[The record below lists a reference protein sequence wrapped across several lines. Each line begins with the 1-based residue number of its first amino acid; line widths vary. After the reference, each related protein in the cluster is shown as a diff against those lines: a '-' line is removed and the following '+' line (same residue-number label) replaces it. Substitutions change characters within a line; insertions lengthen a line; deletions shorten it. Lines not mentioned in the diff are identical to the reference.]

1 MARGRVTQRRTLRRT
16 AAPAVLGILLAAAA
30 CARGGSGR
38 RAVRLWGLG
47 REGEVVKELLPAFR
61 ERYPGIDVEVQQI
74 PWTAAHEKLLTAFVG
89 ESLPDVAQ
97 IGNTWLPEFRTLGA
111 LQDLGPRVARSS
123 VIAAAS
129 YFPGIWDTNLV
140 EGVLCGVPWYVDT
153 RVLFYRKDLLLAA
166 GVAAPPRT
174 WTEWHDVLRR
184 LKERAGKD
192 RWAILLP
199 TDEWAQPV
207 ILGLQNRASL
217 LTADGGDAAFRS
229 PAFRAAAAFY
239 VNLFR
244 EGLAPPVANTQVA
257 NVYQQFAAGDFAM
270 YITGPWNLGEFR
282 RRLPASLEDAWA
294 TAPLPA
300 AGGGEPGGPGKPGI
314 SLAGGSSLVLFRSS
328 KRSDDAWK
336 LIEFLSEPA
345 QQIRFYALAGDL
357 PARRDAWSDPLLSG
371 DPAARAFAQQLENV
385 AAPPQIPEW
394 EQIAQKVAEHLEPAI
409 RGVVTVD
416 AALEALDKDVSALLT
431 KRRWVLARK
440 TAHAR

>member
-1 MARGRVTQRRTLRRT
+1 MARGRDTLRR
-16 AAPAVLGILLAAAA
+16 AAALGVLAVLLAAAA

-38 RAVRLWGLG
+38 GSVRFWGLG
-47 REGEVVKELLPAFR
+47 REGEVVRELLPAFH
-61 ERYPGIDVEVQQI
+61 ERYPGVNVEVQQI

-111 LQDLGPRVARSS
+111 LEDLGPRVARSS
-123 VIAAAS
+123 VIAAGS

-153 RVLFYRKDLLLAA
+153 RVLFYRKDLLAA
-166 GVAAPPRT
+166 VGAAAPPRT

-184 LKERAGKD
+184 LKARAGPG

-229 PAFRAAAAFY
+229 PEFREAATFY
-239 VNLFR
+239 VDLFR
-244 EGLAPPVANTQVA
+244 EGLAPAVANTQIA
-257 NVYQQFAAGDFAM
+257 NLYQQFAAGDFAM

-282 RRLPASLEDAWA
+282 RRLPASLKDAWA

-300 AGGGEPGGPGKPGI
+300 AKGGEPGEPGGPGV

-336 LIEFLSEPA
+336 LIEFLSEPT
-345 QQIRFYALAGDL
+345 QQVRFYALAGDL

-371 DPAARAFAQQLENV
+371 DAAARAFEEQLENV
-385 AAPPQIPEW
+385 AAPPRIPEW
-394 EQIAQKVAEHLEPAI
+394 EQVAQKVAEHLEPAI
-409 RGVVTVD
+409 RGVATVD
-416 AALEALDKDVSALLT
+416 EALEALDTDVSALLT
-431 KRRWVLARK
+431 KRRWVLAQK
-440 TAHAR
+440 AAHAR

>member
-1 MARGRVTQRRTLRRT
+1 MAGGRGTLRRA
-16 AAPAVLGILLAAAA
+16 AAPGVLAVLLVAAA
-30 CARGGSGR
+30 CTRGGPGR
-38 RAVRLWGLG
+38 GAVRLWGLG

-61 ERYPGIDVEVQQI
+61 ERYPGIKVEVQQI

-97 IGNTWLPEFRTLGA
+97 IGNTWLPEFHTLGA
-111 LQDLGPRVARSS
+111 LEDLGPRVARSS
-123 VIAAAS
+123 VIAAGS

-153 RVLFYRKDLLLAA
+153 RVLFYRKDLLAA
-166 GVAAPPRT
+166 VGVAAPPRT

-184 LKERAGKD
+184 LKARAGPG

-229 PAFRAAAAFY
+229 RAFREAATFY
-239 VNLFR
+239 VDLFR
-244 EGLAPPVANTQVA
+244 EGLAPAVANTQIA
-257 NVYQQFAAGDFAM
+257 NLYQQFAAGDFAM

-282 RRLPASLEDAWA
+282 RRLPASLKDAWA

-300 AGGGEPGGPGKPGI
+300 AGGGEPGGPGV

-345 QQIRFYALAGDL
+345 QQVRFYALAGDL
-357 PARRDAWSDPLLSG
+357 PARRDAWRDPLLST
-371 DPAARAFAQQLENV
+371 DAAARAFEEQLENV
-385 AAPPQIPEW
+385 AAPPRIPEW

-416 AALEALDKDVSALLT
+416 EALAALDKDVSALLT
-431 KRRWVLARK
+431 KRRWVLAQK
-440 TAHAR
+440 AAHAR

>member
-1 MARGRVTQRRTLRRT
+1 MASRGASLRRA
-16 AAPAVLGILLAAAA
+16 AAPAIVLAALVGAGA
-30 CARGGSGR
+30 CARGASGR
-38 RAVRLWGLG
+38 APVRFWGLG
-47 REGEVVKELLPAFR
+47 REGEVVKELLPAFH
-61 ERYPGIDVEVQQI
+61 ERYPGINVEVQQI

-111 LQDLGPRVARSS
+111 LEDLGPRVARSS
-123 VIAAAS
+123 VIAPGS

-153 RVLFYRKDLLLAA
+153 RVLFYRKDLLQAA

-174 WTEWHDVLRR
+174 WIEWHDVLRR
-184 LKERAGKD
+184 LKARAGPG

-229 PAFRAAAAFY
+229 RAFREAATFY
-239 VNLFR
+239 VDLFR
-244 EGLAPPVANTQVA
+244 EGLAPAVANTQIA
-257 NVYQQFAAGDFAM
+257 NLYQQFAAGDFAM

-282 RRLPASLEDAWA
+282 RRLPASLKDAWA

-300 AGGGEPGGPGKPGI
+300 AGGGEPGGPGV

-345 QQIRFYALAGDL
+345 QQVRFYALAGDL
-357 PARRDAWSDPLLSG
+357 PARRDAWRDPLLAT
-371 DPAARAFAQQLENV
+371 DTAARAFEEQLESV
-385 AAPPQIPEW
+385 AAPPRIPEW

-431 KRRWVLARK
+431 KRRWVLAQK
-440 TAHAR
+440 AAHAR

>member
-1 MARGRVTQRRTLRRT
+1 MR
-16 AAPAVLGILLAAAA
+16 
-30 CARGGSGR
+30 
-38 RAVRLWGLG
+38 
-47 REGEVVKELLPAFR
+47 ELLPSFH
-61 ERYPGIDVEVQQI
+61 ERHPDVRVEVQQI

-111 LQDLGPRVARSS
+111 LEDLGPRVARSS
-123 VIAAAS
+123 VIAAKS
-129 YFPGIWDTNLV
+129 YFPGIWETNLV

-174 WTEWHDVLRR
+174 WTEWHDALRR
-184 LKERAGKD
+184 LKARAGPG
-192 RWAILLP
+192 RFAILLP

-207 ILGLQNRASL
+207 IFGLQKKASL

-229 PAFRAAAAFY
+229 NEFREAAAFY
-239 VNLFR
+239 VSLFR
-244 EGLAPPVANTQVA
+244 EGLAPALANTQIA
-257 NVYQQFAAGDFAM
+257 NVYQEFAAGDFAM

-282 RRLPASLEDAWA
+282 HRLPASLKDAWA

-300 AGGGEPGGPGKPGI
+300 ARGDGNGGPGV

-328 KRSDDAWK
+328 KRGDDAWK

-345 QQIRFYALAGDL
+345 QQVRFYALAGDL

-371 DPAARAFAQQLENV
+371 DAAARAFEEQLENV
-385 AAPPQIPEW
+385 AATPRIPEW
-394 EQIAQKVAEHLEPAI
+394 EQVAQKVAEHLEPAI
-409 RGVVTVD
+409 RGVATVD
-416 AALEALDKDVSALLT
+416 AALESLDRDVSALLT

-440 TAHAR
+440 AAHAR

>member
-1 MARGRVTQRRTLRRT
+1 MARGRGTLRR
-16 AAPAVLGILLAAAA
+16 ALSPGVLAVLLAAAA
-30 CARGGSGR
+30 CARGGPGR
-38 RAVRLWGLG
+38 GAVRLWGLG
-47 REGEVVKELLPAFR
+47 REGEVVRELLPAFH
-61 ERYPGIDVEVQQI
+61 ERYPGINVEVQQI

-111 LQDLGPRVARSS
+111 LEDLGPRVARSS
-123 VIAAAS
+123 VIAAKS
-129 YFPGIWDTNLV
+129 YFPGIWETNLV

-153 RVLFYRKDLLLAA
+153 RVLFYRKDLLQAA

-174 WTEWHDVLRR
+174 WIEWHDVLRR
-184 LKERAGKD
+184 LKARAGPG

-207 ILGLQNRASL
+207 ILGLQNGASL

-229 PAFRAAAAFY
+229 PAFREAAAFY
-239 VNLFR
+239 VDLFR
-244 EGLAPPVANTQVA
+244 EGLAPAVANTQIA
-257 NVYQQFAAGDFAM
+257 NLYQQFAAGDFAM

-282 RRLPASLEDAWA
+282 RRLPASLKDAWA

-300 AGGGEPGGPGKPGI
+300 AGGGEPGGPGV

-345 QQIRFYALAGDL
+345 QQVRFYALAGDL
-357 PARRDAWSDPLLSG
+357 PARRDAWRDPLLST
-371 DPAARAFAQQLENV
+371 DAAARAFEEQLENV
-385 AAPPQIPEW
+385 AAPPRIPEW

-431 KRRWVLARK
+431 KRRWVLAQK
-440 TAHAR
+440 AAHAR

>member
-1 MARGRVTQRRTLRRT
+1 MARGRGTLKR
-16 AAPAVLGILLAAAA
+16 AAARGVLAVLLAAAA
-30 CARGGSGR
+30 CARGGFGR
-38 RAVRLWGLG
+38 GAVRLWGLG
-47 REGEVVKELLPAFR
+47 REGEVVRELLPAFH
-61 ERYPGIDVEVQQI
+61 ERYPGVDVEVQQI

-97 IGNTWLPEFRTLGA
+97 IGNTWLPEFQTLGA
-111 LQDLGPRVARSS
+111 LEDLGPRVAHSS
-123 VIAAAS
+123 VIAARS

-153 RVLFYRKDLLLAA
+153 RVLFYRKDLLAAA

-174 WTEWHDVLRR
+174 WTEWHDALRR
-184 LKERAGKD
+184 LKARAGPG

-207 ILGLQNRASL
+207 IFGLQKRASL
-217 LTADGGDAAFRS
+217 LTADGEDAAFRS
-229 PAFRAAAAFY
+229 PAFREAATFY
-239 VNLFR
+239 VDLFR
-244 EGLAPPVANTQVA
+244 EGLAPAVANTQIA
-257 NVYQQFAAGDFAM
+257 NLYQQFAAGDFAM

-282 RRLPASLEDAWA
+282 RRLPASLKDAWA

-300 AGGGEPGGPGKPGI
+300 AEGGGPGV

-336 LIEFLSEPA
+336 VIEFLSEPA
-345 QQIRFYALAGDL
+345 QQVRFYALAGDL

-371 DPAARAFAQQLENV
+371 DVAARAFEEQLGHV
-385 AAPPQIPEW
+385 AAPPRIPEW

-409 RGVVTVD
+409 RGVTTVD

-431 KRRWVLARK
+431 KRRWVLAQK
-440 TAHAR
+440 AAHAR

>member
-1 MARGRVTQRRTLRRT
+1 MARGRDTLRR
-16 AAPAVLGILLAAAA
+16 AAALGVLAVLLAAAA

-38 RAVRLWGLG
+38 GSVRFWGLG
-47 REGEVVKELLPAFR
+47 REGEVVRELLPAFH
-61 ERYPGIDVEVQQI
+61 ERYPGVNVEVQQI

-89 ESLPDVAQ
+89 ESLPDVTQ

-111 LQDLGPRVARSS
+111 LEDLGPRVARSS
-123 VIAAAS
+123 VIAAGS

-153 RVLFYRKDLLLAA
+153 RVLFYRKDLLAA
-166 GVAAPPRT
+166 VGAAAPPRT

-184 LKERAGKD
+184 LKARAGPG

-207 ILGLQNRASL
+207 ILGLQKRASL

-229 PAFRAAAAFY
+229 RAFREAATFY
-239 VNLFR
+239 VDLFR
-244 EGLAPPVANTQVA
+244 EGLAPAVANTQIA
-257 NVYQQFAAGDFAM
+257 NLYQQFAAGDFAM

-282 RRLPASLEDAWA
+282 RRLPASLKDAWA

-300 AGGGEPGGPGKPGI
+300 AEGGEPGEPGGPGV

-345 QQIRFYALAGDL
+345 QQVRFYALAGDL
-357 PARRDAWSDPLLSG
+357 PARRDAWRDPLLST
-371 DPAARAFAQQLENV
+371 DAAARAFEEQLENV
-385 AAPPQIPEW
+385 AAPPRIPEW

-409 RGVVTVD
+409 RGVATVD
-416 AALEALDKDVSALLT
+416 EALEALDKDVSALLT
-431 KRRWVLARK
+431 KRRWVLAQK
-440 TAHAR
+440 AAHAR

>member
-1 MARGRVTQRRTLRRT
+1 MAPGRDTLRR
-16 AAPAVLGILLAAAA
+16 AVSLCVLAVLIQAAA
-30 CARGGSGR
+30 CARGGSEHK
-38 RAVRLWGLG
+38 AVRFWGLG

-61 ERYPGIDVEVQQI
+61 ERYPGISIEVQQI

-97 IGNTWLPEFRTLGA
+97 IGNTWLPEFHTLGA
-111 LQDLGPRVARSS
+111 LEDLGPRVARSS
-123 VIAAAS
+123 VIAAGN

-140 EGVLCGVPWYVDT
+140 DGVLCGVPWYVDT
-153 RVLFYRKDLLLAA
+153 RVLFYRKDLLAAA

-174 WTEWHDVLRR
+174 WTEWLDTLRK
-184 LKERAGKD
+184 LKARAGAG

-207 ILGLQNRASL
+207 IFGLQSGATL
-217 LTADGGDAAFRS
+217 LTEQGGDAAFEA
-229 PAFRAAAAFY
+229 PAFRRAAEFY
-239 VNLFR
+239 VSLFR
-244 EGLAPPVANTQVA
+244 EGLAPALANTQIA

-282 RRLPASLEDAWA
+282 RRLPASLQDAWA

-300 AGGGEPGGPGKPGI
+300 AEGSFPGV

-328 KRSDDAWK
+328 KRGDDAWK

-345 QQIRFYALAGDL
+345 QQVRFYALAGDL
-357 PARRDAWSDPLLSG
+357 PARRDAWKDPLLSG
-371 DPAARAFAQQLENV
+371 DPAARAFEEQLGHL
-385 AAPPQIPEW
+385 AATPRIPEW

-416 AALEALDKDVSALLT
+416 AALGALDKDVSLLLT
-431 KRRWVLARK
+431 KRRWILARRA
-440 TAHAR
+440 AHAR

>member
-1 MARGRVTQRRTLRRT
+1 MARGRGTLRR
-16 AAPAVLGILLAAAA
+16 AVSPGVLAVLLAAAA
-30 CARGGSGR
+30 CARGGHGR
-38 RAVRLWGLG
+38 GAVRLWGLG
-47 REGEVVKELLPAFR
+47 REGEVVRELLPAFH
-61 ERYPGIDVEVQQI
+61 ERYPGINVEVQQI

-111 LQDLGPRVARSS
+111 LEDLGPRVARSS
-123 VIAAAS
+123 VIAAKS

-153 RVLFYRKDLLLAA
+153 RVLFYRKDLLQAA

-174 WTEWHDVLRR
+174 WAEWHDALRR
-184 LKERAGKD
+184 LKARAGPG
-192 RWAILLP
+192 RFAILLP

-207 ILGLQNRASL
+207 IFGLQSGATL
-217 LTADGGDAAFRS
+217 LTEQGRDAAFEA
-229 PAFRAAAAFY
+229 PAFRRAAEFY
-239 VNLFR
+239 VSLFR
-244 EGLAPPVANTQVA
+244 EGLAPALANTQIA
-257 NVYQQFAAGDFAM
+257 NLYQQFAVGDFAM

-300 AGGGEPGGPGKPGI
+300 LEGREPGV

-328 KRSDDAWK
+328 KRGDDAWK

-345 QQIRFYALAGDL
+345 QQVRFYALAGDL

-371 DPAARAFAQQLENV
+371 DAAARAFEEQLENV
-385 AAPPQIPEW
+385 AATPRIPEW

-409 RGVVTVD
+409 RGVATVD

-440 TAHAR
+440 AAHAR